1 MKKRISL
8 ILTAVLLLGSLA
20 GCQTKPQAGN
30 NAPADPYAHLRDA
43 AMPNKLISGEV
54 ADFPIATDSMT
65 YAQRRQLCLDFFQMQ
80 LSAQWKTNMDVS
92 FMMSN
97 YKKGTYKDLKTD
109 ALYGGIVY
117 HSHGFGN
124 LYRWLEYYD
133 DTTGIMDMET
143 ALAENGGYGEGA
155 AITHEEFDAD
165 GKLTYFKYRSLMAM
179 GNQCTSSSCW
189 SWGRVINSACFGDTC
204 DLNIYN
210 GFIPIGG
217 YTYGYE
223 DGGNYYGP
231 LDIQAFGKKSET
243 NPRGYDTPDVIAD
256 WNAKNGSDAMFKCY
270 AMMKPGDCLVDE
282 GHALMVKSVNLY
294 TSKDGTVAYDLSTVT
309 VLEQIEAWGQETTL
323 NGVPFKNQGGVDRLY
338 TFAQLQ
344 KDAYI
349 PFTFLELLDEND
361 PQDKQHLD
369 HYYSYADKLV
379 SVKNRYQHF
388 TFTDEANGR
397 GVEKAVT
404 YCTHEGSTITPA
416 DLVNMVV
423 GSNYS
428 ISDVF
433 VTATDSTGA
442 VLKES
447 IFRAPYTNYREVSMG
462 EHKST
467 WEVDE
472 AGNLVAICEGFAP
485 LANGETTLTV
495 SMQLS
500 TGEKLVAYTGTL
512 VN

>member
-1 MKKRISL
+1 MKKYLSF
-8 ILTAVLLLGSLA
+8 ILAAVLLLGSLA
-20 GCQTKPQAGN
+20 GCSEKPQAGN
-30 NAPADPYAHLRDA
+30 KAPVDPYAHLRDEN
-43 AMPNKLISGEV
+43 MPNKLLSGEV

-109 ALYGGIVY
+109 ELYGGIVY
-117 HSHGFGN
+117 HSYGFSN
-124 LYRWLEYYD
+124 IYRWLEYYD

-155 AITHEEFDAD
+155 AITHEEFDAN
-165 GKLTYFKYRSLMAM
+165 GNLTYFKYRSLMAL
-179 GNQCTSSSCW
+179 GNQCSSSSSW

-210 GFIPIGG
+210 GFIPVGC

-223 DGGNYYGP
+223 HNGNYYGP

-243 NPRGYDTPDVIAD
+243 NPRGYDTDDVITD
-256 WNAKNGSDAMFKCY
+256 WNATNGTDGMFKCY

-282 GHALMVKSVNLY
+282 GHALMVKEVNIYTTKSGEVDYTLSSV
-294 TSKDGTVAYDLSTVT
+294 K

-338 TFAQLQ
+338 TFPQLQ

-361 PQDKQHLD
+361 PQDKMHLD
-369 HYYSYADKLV
+369 YYNAYADKLV

-388 TFTDEANGR
+388 TFTDAMNGQ

-447 IFRAPYTNYREVSMG
+447 IFRAPYTNYREVSMA
-462 EHKST
+462 ENKST

-472 AGNLVAICEGFAP
+472 VGNLVAICEGFGP

-495 SMQLS
+495 SLQLS